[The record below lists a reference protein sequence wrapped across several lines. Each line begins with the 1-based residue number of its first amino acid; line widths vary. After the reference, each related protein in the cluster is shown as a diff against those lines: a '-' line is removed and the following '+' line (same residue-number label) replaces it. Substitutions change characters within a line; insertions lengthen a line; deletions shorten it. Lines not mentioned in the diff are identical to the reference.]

1 MIRSILARNVCGNLH
16 RTLATSL
23 ATRYPV
29 ASVAVS
35 SSSSII
41 SLRAFHASSASQAKM
56 TVEQLA
62 ETVDLNG
69 SPVLVRVD
77 LNVPLDK
84 DDRVTDD
91 TRLRAVVPTTQFLLN
106 QGAKV
111 ILCSHF
117 GRPKGEIIETGKNG
131 RLNPVREPLQQL
143 LGVPVTKVNDCVGP
157 DVEAAVAN
165 LPAGEVLL
173 LENTRFHKGETKNDP
188 ELAQGLAKLAPY
200 FVMDAFGTAHR
211 AHSSTA
217 GVCDYTQ
224 YNAAGYLME
233 KELKFLVGA
242 VDEHPKRPLLAMVG
256 GAKVSTKIPV
266 IESLLNKCDMVLLG
280 GGMIFTFYKAMGYNV
295 GASLVEDDMVELA
308 ARLIKLAKE
317 KNVELV
323 LPTDVVLADAFDNN
337 ANTAVASVTEI
348 GDNWRGLDIG
358 PETIETF
365 QEKINQANT
374 IVWNGPSMFNCGVE
388 FFYVHGIESS
398 SLTHFLCPQQN
409 NSEFTQWESLK

>member
-1 MIRSILARNVCGNLH
+1 M
-16 RTLATSL
+16 
-23 ATRYPV
+23 
-29 ASVAVS
+29 
-35 SSSSII
+35 
-41 SLRAFHASSASQAKM
+41 
-56 TVEQLA
+56 
-62 ETVDLNG
+62 
-69 SPVLVRVD
+69 
-77 LNVPLDK
+77 
-84 DDRVTDD
+84 
-91 TRLRAVVPTTQFLLN
+91 
-106 QGAKV
+106 
-111 ILCSHF
+111 
-117 GRPKGEIIETGKNG
+117 
-131 RLNPVREPLQQL
+131 
-143 LGVPVTKVNDCVGP
+143 
-157 DVEAAVAN
+157 EAAVAN

-200 FVMDAFGTAHR
+200 FVMVAFGTAHR

-388 FFYVHGIESS
+388 FFYVHGIDASP
-398 SLTHFLCPQQN
+398 LTHFLCPQQHD
-409 NSEFTQWESLK
+409 SEFTQWESLK